1 MPKRDSLKLALS
13 VEKGGQ
19 APGKSKIDGGALL
32 DGALKAL
39 ARDVKEAA
47 SLGTFSG
54 EVFGGRRFFV
64 LVSCVHS

>member
-1 MPKRDSLKLALS
+1 MLS

-19 APGKSKIDGGALL
+19 TSGKAKIDGGALL

-39 ARDVKEAA
+39 ARDVQEAA
-47 SLGTFSG
+47 SLGAFGG
-54 EVFGGRRFFV
+54 EVFSGRRFFV